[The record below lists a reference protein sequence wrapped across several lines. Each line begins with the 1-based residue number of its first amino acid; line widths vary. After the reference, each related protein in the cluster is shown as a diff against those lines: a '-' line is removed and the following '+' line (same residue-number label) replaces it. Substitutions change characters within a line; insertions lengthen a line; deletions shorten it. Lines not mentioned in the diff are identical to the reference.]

1 MASFQVVFPEALAIL
16 VGFQIQRQCWGVD
29 LNICLPYMLPDT
41 WALAR
46 QRRQVL
52 TIIHKHFLL
61 QNAAFNADT
70 AAAAGKSL
78 PVVSFFSLD
87 TA

>member
-1 MASFQVVFPEALAIL
+1 M
-16 VGFQIQRQCWGVD
+16 D
-29 LNICLPYMLPDT
+29 LNICPPYILPDT

-78 PVVSFFSLD
+78 PVVSLFSLG